1 MSDPIEELE
10 KTCEII
16 GEQCKILANE
26 RKEKKIDDITFI
38 QKYFDLLETM
48 PTGIEKQ
55 KVLTEL
61 DKFRT
66 GQKEVSFRDEPV
78 ESEIKSE

>member
-1 MSDPIEELE
+1 M
-10 KTCEII
+10 
-16 GEQCKILANE
+16 ANE

-38 QKYFDLLETM
+38 QKYFDMLETM

-66 GQKEVSFRDEPV
+66 GQKEVSFRDEPT

>member
-1 MSDPIEELE
+1 MSDPLEELE

-16 GEQCKILANE
+16 GEPCKILANE

-38 QKYFDLLETM
+38 QKYFTILETM
-48 PTGIEKQ
+48 PTGAKKQ
-55 KVLTEL
+55 KVLMEL

-66 GQKEVSFRDEPV
+66 GQEEVSFRDEPV